1 MLLSKSVEPIASAR
15 GPELNEAPMLP
26 FASPF
31 RHVFVAKP
39 RAGRGSGL
47 ILLEPPSEPSDADLA
62 RRIARGERWAEEAF
76 YRRHAAQVLALAQRL
91 LGNSWDAE
99 DATQETFVTAFE
111 IWNQLRDQERA
122 RAWLMQIAV
131 RKVHRQFRRR
141 RLLRL
146 LGLDRNAD
154 DLPLDALAREDV
166 SVEVR
171 SELLVLDNALRLLA
185 PKAKIAWMLR
195 YVDGLPLEEVAERC
209 DCSLATV
216 KRRIA
221 EAQRIV
227 VRHVHVQG
235 GADE

>member
-1 MLLSKSVEPIASAR
+1 
-15 GPELNEAPMLP
+15 MLP
-26 FASPF
+26 FATPF
-31 RHVFVAKP
+31 RHVFVAKS
-39 RAGRGSGL
+39 RVGRGSGL
-47 ILLEPPSEPSDADLA
+47 VLLEPPPEPSDADLA
-62 RRIARGERWAEEAF
+62 RRISRGERWAEEAF

-99 DATQETFVTAFE
+99 DVTQETFVTAFE
-111 IWNQLRDQERA
+111 IWSQLRDQERA
-122 RAWLMQIAV
+122 RSWLMQIAV

-154 DLPLDALAREDV
+154 DLPLDVLARDDA

-171 SELLVLDNALRLLA
+171 SELLVLDSVLKSLA
-185 PKAKIAWMLR
+185 PKAKIPWMLR
-195 YVDGLPLEEVAERC
+195 YIEGLPLEEVAERC

-221 EAQRIV
+221 DAQRVV
-227 VRHVHVQG
+227 VRHVHVEGG
-235 GADE
+235 GADD